1 MDEPENTSESTV
13 LLNTKEDKGVPKTAR
28 ARKVSPSSK
37 AKDSI
42 PGTKVLTNSFCSIC
56 FFLQLTFILDRKTRQ
71 NSLQSNSGPMLSILE
86 LAFLARRAIW

>member
-1 MDEPENTSESTV
+1 MDDPENINESTV

-42 PGTKVLTNSFCSIC
+42 PGTKMLTKTILFSFL
-56 FFLQLTFILDRKTRQ
+56 FFTADL
-71 NSLQSNSGPMLSILE
+71 
-86 LAFLARRAIW
+86 FL